1 MINDFG
7 EKIGCARKDHWK
19 ERGLM
24 VEDLDG
30 MTQGEKEK
38 YSKKDCVWPKEDIKA
53 LVADGMP
60 RFVVYFRNEVRKWV
74 HPQPKARISAESYI
88 EGVRK
93 IKELTGSI
101 KEESDIPAFVEKLT
115 SMILFKSGRYYDY
128 VDDYRG
134 IIKGQNILNYGRA
147 MKLRQLKA
155 KMFKERFAMT
165 EQEIMDHE
173 YPILYIDGDTFVIEE
188 NMGKLYVVQKFP
200 TGKIFYHPTNGIVPR
215 EQTWFVLRGNDI
227 VFLSKIREEC
237 LKEQKKLFDLS
248 ETKKAKK
255 ASAKRKNTWIPPQF
269 VTLDRTGDDF
279 RHGRHVSGDDFIETF
294 HIRGG
299 EFGNWT
305 NEKERQAS
313 LDMAYDAF
321 YDMAKAVGIRAED
334 VSLPALSTK
343 GLAIAFGARGRGNA
357 LAHYEQDLEVIN
369 LTKLRGAGSLAHEWG
384 HALDHMIGQAYT
396 SSSVFATETRSKD
409 IPKSFTNVMEA
420 IRFQKGA
427 KNFTSY
433 YLDSYKYGNQTA
445 KTGHGYWTSS
455 CELFARAFACYVQD
469 RLSGVN
475 DYLCGH
481 AEANFGTDDDG
492 NDIFAY
498 PRGEEREYINEK
510 FDLLF
515 KGLIR
520 EGIFKPY
527 KVPAAKIETP
537 MVESTVDYSY
547 CEGANG
553 QLSFF

>member
-1 MINDFG
+1 MIIDFG
-7 EKIGCARKDHWK
+7 EKIGGARKDLWK

-38 YSKKDCVWPKEDIKA
+38 YVKKDCVWPKEDMKA

-101 KEESDIPAFVEKLT
+101 KEESDIPVFVEKLT

-128 VDDYRG
+128 VDNYRG
-134 IIKGQNILNYGRA
+134 IIKGQNILNYGHT

-173 YPILYIDGDTFVIEE
+173 YPILYIDGDTFVIGE

-227 VFLSKIREEC
+227 VFLSKNREEC

-255 ASAKRKNTWIPPQF
+255 VSAKKKNTWIPPQF

-305 NEKERQAS
+305 NEKERQTS

-321 YDMAKAVGIRAED
+321 YDMAKAIGIRAED
-334 VSLPALSTK
+334 ISLPSLSTK

-396 SSSVFATETRSKD
+396 SSSVFATETRSED

-481 AEANFGTDDDG
+481 AEANFGMDDDG

-515 KGLIR
+515 KDLIR

-537 MVESTVDYSY
+537 KVESSVDYSY

>member
-7 EKIGCARKDHWK
+7 EKIGGARKDLWK

-38 YSKKDCVWPKEDIKA
+38 YVKKDCIWPKEDMKA

-74 HPQPKARISAESYI
+74 HPQPKEQISAEAYI
-88 EGVRK
+88 DGVRK
-93 IKELTGSI
+93 IKGLAESI
-101 KEESDIPAFVEKLT
+101 KEESDIPVFVDRMT

-128 VDDYRG
+128 VDGYRG
-134 IIKGQNILNYGRA
+134 IIKGQNILNYGRNI
-147 MKLRQLKA
+147 KLRQLKA
-155 KMFKERFAMT
+155 RMFKERFAMT
-165 EQEIMDHE
+165 EEEIMDHE
-173 YPILYIDGDTFVIEE
+173 YPILYVDGDTFVIEE

-200 TGKIFYHPTNGIVPR
+200 NGKIFYHPTNGIVPK

-227 VFLSKIREEC
+227 VFLSENKEEC
-237 LKEQKKLFDLS
+237 VKEQKKLFDLS

-255 ASAKRKNTWIPPQF
+255 ASAKKKNTWIPPQF
-269 VTLDRTGDDF
+269 VTLNRTGDDF
-279 RHGRHVSGDDFIETF
+279 RHSRHVSGDDFIKTF

-305 NEKERQAS
+305 NEKERQTS
-313 LDMAYDAF
+313 LDMSYDAF

-334 VSLPALSTK
+334 ISLPSLSRK
-343 GLAIAFGARGRGNA
+343 GLAIAFGARGHGNA

-384 HALDHMIGQAYT
+384 HALDHMIGQIYT
-396 SSSVFATETRSKD
+396 SSSVFATETGKD
-409 IPKSFTNVMEA
+409 IPKSFTDVMEA
-420 IRFQKGA
+420 IRFQKGT

-445 KTGHGYWTSS
+445 KTGHGYWSSS

-469 RLSGVN
+469 RLFGVN

-515 KGLIR
+515 KDLIR

-537 MVESTVDYSY
+537 KVESAADYSY